1 MIGLAE
7 AARAAPE
14 GYDIVMGQADNVI
27 IAAPTMKS
35 PPLDPLK
42 DLTPVIQVASSPSL
56 IMTRDRFAVQDARDA
71 IAAAKANPKAV
82 NYGTAGHGTFPQ
94 LAVDLLMQNGKLHVV
109 EVPYKGAAPAITD
122 LLGGHVQLAALSVAS
137 GIPHIK
143 GGKVRGLAV
152 TSPTRSAAL
161 PDVPTVAES
170 GFPGFD
176 ATGWLGIFVP
186 NGTPPAVIA
195 RLQAEIAK
203 VMQKPEVQ
211 QQMIANGVEARWT
224 PAPEFGAMVAREG
237 TKWHKIM
244 RDAGIKPE

>member
-1 MIGLAE
+1 
-7 AARAAPE
+7 
-14 GYDIVMGQADNVI
+14 VMGQADNVI

-56 IMTRDRFAVQDARDA
+56 IMTRVDSPYKTLADAV
-71 IAAAKANPKAV
+71 AAAKGATPV

-94 LAVDLLMQNGKLHVV
+94 LAVDLLMQQGNFKWL
-109 EVPYKGAAPAITD
+109 EVPYKGASPAITD

-137 GIPHIK
+137 GIPNIK

-170 GFPGFD
+170 GYPGFD

-195 RLQAEIAK
+195 RLQAEITK

-211 QQMIANGVEARWT
+211 AQMIVNGVEARWT
-224 PAPEFGAMVAREG
+224 PSSEFAATIARDGA
-237 TKWHKIM
+237 KWHKIM

>member
-1 MIGLAE
+1 MRRPG
-7 AARAAPE
+7 
-14 GYDIVMGQADNVI
+14 
-27 IAAPTMKS
+27 
-35 PPLDPLK
+35 PLVSRRLP
-42 DLTPVIQVASSPSL
+42 
-56 IMTRDRFAVQDARDA
+56 RFAPAQ
-71 IAAAKANPKAV
+71 KAGGAPV

-94 LAVDLLMQNGKLHVV
+94 LAVDLLMQQGGFKWV
-109 EVPYKGAAPAITD
+109 EVPYKGASPAITD
-122 LLGGHVQLAALSVAS
+122 LIGGHVQLAALSVAS
-137 GIPHIK
+137 GVPHIK

-161 PDVPTVAES
+161 PGVPTVAES

-195 RLQAEIAK
+195 RLQTEIAK
-203 VMQKPEVQ
+203 VMQKPDVQ
-211 QQMIANGVEARWT
+211 AQMVANGVEARWT
-224 PAPEFGAMVAREG
+224 PASEFGAMIAREG

>member
-7 AARAAPE
+7 AAKAPPE

-27 IAAPTMKS
+27 IAAGTMKS

-42 DLTPVIQVASSPSL
+42 DLTPVIQVALSPSL
-56 IMTRDRFAVQDARDA
+56 IMTRADSPYKTLGDA

-94 LAVDLLMQNGKLHVV
+94 LAVELLQQQGNFQWV
-109 EVPYKGAAPAITD
+109 EVPYKGASPAITD

-137 GIPHIK
+137 GTPNIK
-143 GGKVRGLAV
+143 AGKVRGLAV
-152 TSPTRSAAL
+152 TSPKRSAAL

-203 VMQKPEVQ
+203 IMQKPEVQ
-211 QQMIANGVEARWT
+211 QQMLANGVEASWT
-224 PAPEFGAMVAREG
+224 PGAEFGAMVTREG
-237 TKWHKIM
+237 AKWQKIM